1 MDLIPSF
8 VGHDEEISVTNR
20 HDVYST
26 IDPKEAFA
34 NQTYRGKVVLVTG
47 ASRGI
52 GQETAITYAMAGAKV
67 TIAGLLQET
76 LDKTAAV
83 IHTAVPG
90 AQVLAV
96 STDVRDPK
104 ATEAAVQATLE
115 RFGRLDVLIA
125 NAGASGNLTQKLGDK
140 DPDRWW
146 NTFEV
151 NVRGVYNTVRF
162 VLTTSLPRDVI
173 LIGGKEPRYLRSRK
187 PAGRIV
193 VISSNAAQLRIPHAS
208 DYATSKHALNRLVE
222 FIALEYPKLTVFAL
236 HPGVIKTQMTQE
248 AGVEYPDDFPLDT
261 LQLPAAT
268 MLYLTSGRDRLVERK
283 VSGVRLV
290 VLFTYLAATWDIA
303 EVEKD
308 WKEKIQVGNVLIN
321 KLAIPK

>member
-1 MDLIPSF
+1 MRLISYSTYPLCS
-8 VGHDEEISVTNR
+8 
-20 HDVYST
+20 VYST

-34 NQTYRGKVVLVTG
+34 NQTYRGKVVLITG

-52 GQETAITYAMAGAKV
+52 GQETAITYAMAGANV
-67 TIAGLLQET
+67 TITGLSQET

-83 IHTAVPG
+83 IHAAVSG

-104 ATEAAVQATLE
+104 ATEAIVQATLE

-140 DPDRWW
+140 DPDQWW

-151 NVRGVYNTVRF
+151 NVRGVYNTVRA
-162 VLTTSLPRDVI
+162 SLSA
-173 LIGGKEPRYLRSRK
+173 LEKTG
-187 PAGRIV
+187 GRIV
-193 VISSNAAQLRIPHAS
+193 VISSSAAQLRIPHAS

-236 HPGVIKTQMTQE
+236 HPGVIKTQMTEE

-268 MLYLTSGRDRLVERK
+268 MLYLTSGRVDWLNGK
-283 VSGVRLV
+283 
-290 VLFTYLAATWDIA
+290 YLAATWDIA

>member
-1 MDLIPSF
+1 MRLISYSTYPLCS
-8 VGHDEEISVTNR
+8 
-20 HDVYST
+20 VYST

-34 NQTYRGKVVLVTG
+34 NQTYRGKVVLITG

-52 GQETAITYAMAGAKV
+52 GQETAITYAMAGANV
-67 TIAGLLQET
+67 TIAGLSQET

-83 IHTAVPG
+83 IHAAVSG

-96 STDVRDPK
+96 PTDVRDPK
-104 ATEAAVQATLE
+104 ATEAIVQATLE

-140 DPDRWW
+140 DPDQWW

-151 NVRGVYNTVRF
+151 NVRGVYNTVRA
-162 VLTTSLPRDVI
+162 SLSA
-173 LIGGKEPRYLRSRK
+173 LEKTG
-187 PAGRIV
+187 GRIV
-193 VISSNAAQLRIPHAS
+193 VVSSNGAQLRIPHAS

-222 FIALEYPKLTVFAL
+222 FIALEYPKLTVFSL

-268 MLYLTSGRDRLVERK
+268 MLYLTSGRVDWLNGK
-283 VSGVRLV
+283 
-290 VLFTYLAATWDIA
+290 YLAATWDIA